1 MNFDRVEAFF
11 RRPPVVI
18 ASLLVLAVAA
28 FWGVNR
34 LVNRFRE
41 QEKALAR
48 HLFSSGESALQSG
61 ELDQAVDDF
70 RAALSYNHEDPQ
82 YELSL
87 ARALRDT
94 GRTDE
99 AETYLLGLWERT
111 PQAGDVNLALGR
123 LYARNKS
130 VQDAIRYYH
139 NAIYGVWEN
148 DPAQKRLDAQLEL
161 IEFLLRQNAS
171 QQAEGELITMEPNL
185 PRSADLLVRVGQ
197 DFARVQDY
205 SHALNDFQ
213 RVLRFDHDNAAAL
226 AGAGDA
232 AFNMGKYRVA
242 QGYLQSAVR
251 ENPKDDHCSQL
262 LQVTTLVLNGDPF
275 ARHTSGKERNRR
287 LRAAFDQAGKRLD
300 ACSLP
305 AAKGQTT
312 PQVPASLA
320 PLKINWLEMKPK
332 LAHLNRSEGS
342 DLPDSVMD
350 LVTQIEQQTAKEKSC
365 GPPSPLDR
373 ALLLISQDH
382 SGASR

>member
-1 MNFDRVEAFF
+1 MKFDRVEAFF

-48 HLFSSGESALQSG
+48 HLFASGEGALQTG
-61 ELDQAVDDF
+61 QLDQAVDDF
-70 RAALSYNHEDPQ
+70 RAALSYNHDDPQ

-139 NAIYGVWEN
+139 NAIYGVWES
-148 DPAQKRLDAQLEL
+148 DPAQKRREAQLEL
-161 IEFLLRQNAS
+161 VDFLLQRNAV
-171 QQAEGELITMEPNL
+171 QQAEAELITLEPGL
-185 PRSADLLVRVGQ
+185 PRDAGLLVRVGQ

-205 SHALNDFQ
+205 DHALSVFQ
-213 RVLRFDHDNAAAL
+213 RVLHFDRENAAAL

-232 AFNMGKYRVA
+232 AFHLGRYRVA
-242 QGYLQSAVR
+242 QGYLQNAVHL
-251 ENPKDDHCSQL
+251 NPKDTASSQL
-262 LQVTTLVLNGDPF
+262 LQVNSLVLDSDPF
-275 ARHTSGKERNRR
+275 ARHISNRERTRR
-287 LRAAFDQAGKRLD
+287 LRAAFNQAGKRLD
-300 ACSLP
+300 TCAAPL
-305 AAKGQTT
+305 AKGQTIPT
-312 PQVPASLA
+312 IPTALA
-320 PLKINWLEMKPK
+320 PLKVTWLEMKPK
-332 LAHLNRSEGS
+332 LTHLNRSEES
-342 DLPDSVMD
+342 DLSDSVMD
-350 LVTQIEQQTAKEKSC
+350 LVSQIELQTGKEKAC
-365 GPPSPLDR
+365 GSPAAFDR
-373 ALLLISQDH
+373 ALLLLAQDH
-382 SGASR
+382 SGGSR